1 MTLPKGD
8 QLRRLLGSAS
18 RLCVGSTENEDGALN
33 GQVKPEGPGSQG
45 VWDREQGALPTSK
58 KGHLLSLPSAICF
71 SHQDL
76 HLYSEMS
83 VLTRSHFLG
92 SQVVRTVS
100 PVRLDGELWVSGI
113 HVGSLGLPA
122 AV

>member
-8 QLRRLLGSAS
+8 QLRRLLGSTY
-18 RLCVGSTENEDGALN
+18 RLCVSSTEKEDGALN

-58 KGHLLSLPSAICF
+58 KGHLLSLPSALCF

-83 VLTRSHFLG
+83 VLTRSHFLA

-113 HVGSLGLPA
+113 HVVSLGLPA